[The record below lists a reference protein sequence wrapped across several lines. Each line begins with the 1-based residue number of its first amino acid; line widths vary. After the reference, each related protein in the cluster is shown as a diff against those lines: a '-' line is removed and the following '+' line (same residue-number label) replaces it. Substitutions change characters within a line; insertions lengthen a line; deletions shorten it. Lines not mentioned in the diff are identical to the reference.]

1 MLSVA
6 IAASWRALFSF
17 GTLQAEEGVVL
28 TIYCFE
34 VMNVMNFQELAFAL
48 LNSLLVLYFYIFIR
62 LVVRASKFAESV
74 LILDAICP

>member
-17 GTLQAEEGVVL
+17 GTLFASRGRS
-28 TIYCFE
+28 CF
-34 VMNVMNFQELAFAL
+34 NHTELAFAL

-74 LILDAICP
+74 